1 MATAS
6 ATFFRQMGG
15 ALGVA
20 VFLSILFSTAGNK
33 ISNAFRATAGTP
45 EFQSAVADPAI
56 RSDPAND
63 VVLQAVRAGRAA
75 NAGGVLQDSS
85 FLRHIDPRLARPF
98 LVGFANAMDG
108 VFIAAAAVMC
118 VAFVVLLFLEELP
131 LRNQS
136 GIEALAAE
144 VAAATG
150 RKP

>member
-1 MATAS
+1 
-6 ATFFRQMGG
+6 
-15 ALGVA
+15 
-20 VFLSILFSTAGNK
+20 
-33 ISNAFRATAGTP
+33 
-45 EFQSAVADPAI
+45 
-56 RSDPAND
+56 
-63 VVLQAVRAGRAA
+63 
-75 NAGGVLQDSS
+75 
-85 FLRHIDPRLARPF
+85 
-98 LVGFANAMDG
+98 MDG